1 VELVPCPGGFVGK
14 LLGRRPFV
22 LFKRHN
28 SLIRSPSKYRGR
40 LTDKNH
46 RLDKYKI
53 LLTRSWAIDKV

>member
-1 VELVPCPGGFVGK
+1 MPCRGFVGK

-22 LFKRHN
+22 LFERHN
-28 SLIRSPSKYRGR
+28 SLIWPPSRYRGR
-40 LTDKNH
+40 LTDENRHH